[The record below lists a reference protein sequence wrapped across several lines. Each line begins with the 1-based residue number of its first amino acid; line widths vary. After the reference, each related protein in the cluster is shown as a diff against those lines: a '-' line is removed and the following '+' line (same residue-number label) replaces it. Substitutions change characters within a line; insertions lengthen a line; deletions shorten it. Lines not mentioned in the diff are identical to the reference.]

1 MLSAVAANHPHYTQ
15 CATDSL
21 KIAFDLLSRDKDYQQ
36 ACSTLRSTIKL
47 TKDRDQSIKL
57 FLDGLD
63 IVSKHASD
71 TPQFMTEVKW
81 LLANSYNNGV
91 YYWRLNRY
99 EQAENWIGLAM
110 KFMNCLSAPEKSCF
124 ESEVMGSYTTVLV
137 KLK

>member
-1 MLSAVAANHPHYTQ
+1 MYVVCKLFSKLPQ
-15 CATDSL
+15 SRFPISCLGATDSL

-91 YYWRLNRY
+91 YYWRY
-99 EQAENWIGLAM
+99 ESASIMNW
-110 KFMNCLSAPEKSCF
+110 KC
-124 ESEVMGSYTTVLV
+124 
-137 KLK
+137 